1 MASNEPSRRASVAS
15 SSDMSLVDPT
25 VAGKVLP
32 KKDKPSGPIKLK
44 KSIAQNSKPKDT
56 AGTPSPTPNSPSING
71 NDPEPLAP
79 ASLSGDDRVRCKHCR
94 KPVLTSLMVSHVKTC
109 PEKKKKKDNNKDKL
123 PKKKDSKDVLPKSM
137 TSNEDKDGEIPDDDS
152 VAGKVNGTETTAD
165 AEGLSSVKGL
175 TKSAKKTAAKE
186 ATTSTNDNSSK
197 KTKKRKADVEGDKEP
212 KKKKLKKD
220 EPPKPKMPK
229 PKGPV
234 DVEKQ
239 CGVLLPNGGY
249 CARSLTCKSHSMGA
263 KRGVPG
269 RSMPYDFLLAQYQK
283 KNQAKQQSK
292 SPKLVPEHS
301 KDPECVQP
309 HSSPIYLGLTNL
321 SFVITEAA
329 MDANAPL
336 VDDTDA
342 NVPVDSDEEK
352 DAFMAGLARWR
363 PQPLAQHV
371 FVGRRTKYNR
381 IRVKEALAQALAGQ
395 RGSNMFAVR
404 PPDVASSQTAAR
416 TGSNTEAADF
426 SAMPLDLSTGA
437 GNAVPTGATQSEDGA
452 TAGTGALDH
461 RPSLIQQALGGDAN
475 NNTAAGGSSS
485 SGAAVPLGGQAR
497 KASVAA
503 AAP

>member
-109 PEKKKKKDNNKDKL
+109 PEKKKKKDHNKDKL

-165 AEGLSSVKGL
+165 AEGLSSLKGL

-283 KNQAKQQSK
+283 KNQAKQQK
-292 SPKLVPEHS
+292 
-301 KDPECVQP
+301 
-309 HSSPIYLGLTNL
+309 
-321 SFVITEAA
+321 AA

-475 NNTAAGGSSS
+475 TAAGGSSS

>member
-1 MASNEPSRRASVAS
+1 MVSMASH
-15 SSDMSLVDPT
+15 
-25 VAGKVLP
+25 
-32 KKDKPSGPIKLK
+32 LK
-44 KSIAQNSKPKDT
+44 S
-56 AGTPSPTPNSPSING
+56 
-71 NDPEPLAP
+71 
-79 ASLSGDDRVRCKHCR
+79 
-94 KPVLTSLMVSHVKTC
+94 C
-109 PEKKKKKDNNKDKL
+109 PEKKKKDKV
-123 PKKKDSKDVLPKSM
+123 PKKKDSQDALVKTTASI
-137 TSNEDKDGEIPDDDS
+137 EDKDGELRDDDS
-152 VAGKVNGTETTAD
+152 VAGRVDG
-165 AEGLSSVKGL
+165 AEPVAAAQAVSSVKGVV
-175 TKSAKKTAAKE
+175 KSGKKTAVKE
-186 ATTSTNDNSSK
+186 ATTSTTDNTSK
-197 KTKKRKADVEGDKEP
+197 KTKKRKAELEGDKEP

-283 KNQAKQQSK
+283 KNQAKQQK
-292 SPKLVPEHS
+292 
-301 KDPECVQP
+301 
-309 HSSPIYLGLTNL
+309 
-321 SFVITEAA
+321 AA

-352 DAFMAGLARWR
+352 DAYMAGLARWR

-371 FVGRRTKYNR
+371 FVGCRSKYNR

-404 PPDVASSQTAAR
+404 PPEASGTATASQSAPGA
-416 TGSNTEAADF
+416 GSNAEGADIN
-426 SAMPLDLSTGA
+426 STPVDFGTGPDNVLPNGVIQGGGNAGA
-437 GNAVPTGATQSEDGA
+437 GHLER
-452 TAGTGALDH
+452 
-461 RPSLIQQALGGDAN
+461 RPSAIQQALGASTGADA
-475 NNTAAGGSSS
+475 AAGGTGNSRN
-485 SGAAVPLGGQAR
+485 GASTDGPAR

-503 AAP
+503 PAA

>member
-1 MASNEPSRRASVAS
+1 
-15 SSDMSLVDPT
+15 MSLVDPAA
-25 VAGKVLP
+25 AGKVLP
-32 KKDKPSGPIKLK
+32 KKEKPSGPIKLK
-44 KSIAQNSKPKDT
+44 KSIAQNTKPKDT
-56 AGTPSPTPNSPSING
+56 AGTPSPSPNSPTING
-71 NDPEPLAP
+71 HDPDSLAP
-79 ASLSGDDRVRCKHCR
+79 ASLSGEDRVRCKHCR

-123 PKKKDSKDVLPKSM
+123 PKKKDSKDVLSKSM
-137 TSNEDKDGEIPDDDS
+137 ANNEEKDGEIPDDDS
-152 VAGKVNGTETTAD
+152 VAGKINVAEAT
-165 AEGLSSVKGL
+165 AEGISSVKGL
-175 TKSAKKTAAKE
+175 TKSAKKPAVKE

-197 KTKKRKADVEGDKEP
+197 KTKKRKAEVEGDKEP

-220 EPPKPKMPK
+220 EPPKPKIPK

-283 KNQAKQQSK
+283 KNQAKQQK
-292 SPKLVPEHS
+292 
-301 KDPECVQP
+301 
-309 HSSPIYLGLTNL
+309 
-321 SFVITEAA
+321 AA

-342 NVPVDSDEEK
+342 NLPVDSDEEK
-352 DAFMAGLARWR
+352 EAVMAGLARWR

-404 PPDVASSQTAAR
+404 PPDVAPCQIAAR
-416 TGSNTEAADF
+416 TGSNTEAAEI
-426 SAMPLDLSTGA
+426 SSTPVDLSIGA
-437 GNAVPTGATQSEDGA
+437 GNAVPTGATQNEEGGV
-452 TAGTGALDH
+452 AGTGVLEH
-461 RPSLIQQALGGDAN
+461 RPSLIQQAVGGNAN
-475 NNTAAGGSSS
+475 PTAGGSSS
-485 SGAAVPLGGQAR
+485 SGTAIPLSGQAR

-503 AAP
+503 AAS